1 MESRVLLPE
10 DLVLSVRINHDCS
23 SSVARLLEQT
33 VGVVARVNLSQGTRF
48 YPLQGTIRVG
58 KLDIYS
64 SLSNEDDL
72 ERGRIRQC
80 NWVRFVQIKDDPPLS
95 GRSEKVGN
103 LTVVPGR
110 PNMSYQE
117 TPTGHIAFEVVR
129 DIPAGDELVLDIGQ
143 IGTKHAQRTIVD
155 GGGPNSII
163 IRAISKLMSDLPM
176 DLSLPL
182 LMEPSKQSN
191 SPGPSLVEPVAIY
204 CSDASSNEDSQ
215 LSLISSSNSPSKKML
230 SCKYCAK
237 CFDRPSL
244 LNRHVRTHTGERPH
258 VCDICNK
265 GFSTSSRL
273 NTHRRIHS
281 GEKPHECGVCGK
293 RFTASSNLYYHRMTH
308 VKEKPHKCEL
318 CQKSFPTP
326 GDLKSHMYIHN
337 GSWPHR
343 CHICDRGFSKV
354 TNLKNHIFL
363 HSGQKPH
370 RCSKCGKCF
379 ALGCNMKAHMKTHES

>member
-1 MESRVLLPE
+1 
-10 DLVLSVRINHDCS
+10 
-23 SSVARLLEQT
+23 
-33 VGVVARVNLSQGTRF
+33 
-48 YPLQGTIRVG
+48 
-58 KLDIYS
+58 
-64 SLSNEDDL
+64 
-72 ERGRIRQC
+72 
-80 NWVRFVQIKDDPPLS
+80 
-95 GRSEKVGN
+95 
-103 LTVVPGR
+103 
-110 PNMSYQE
+110 MSYQE

-215 LSLISSSNSPSKKML
+215 LSLISSSNSPSLLSPDRPSSADTHSSIETSVLLQNKNSNNNNNNIDNNNSKNNNNTMVDKHYSNEDDRSIKKSSKGKKML

-363 HSGQKPH
+363 HSGK
-370 RCSKCGKCF
+370 
-379 ALGCNMKAHMKTHES
+379 